1 MFAPATHPQQN
12 RVLFFSERKKK
23 NVLYICARLT
33 NSSLNFSNGINLTG
47 IVFFAN
53 ILKISRV

>member
-12 RVLFFSERKKK
+12 RVLFFSERKK
-23 NVLYICARLT
+23 NVFYICARLT